1 MSFAVWR
8 LKLLYEYKL
17 STPNQWPFIPFL
29 DKNSVICTKIT
40 CEIHAY
46 HIDMGGPVT
55 FDSRINAFHISGV
68 TEKYREN
75 FPVKL
80 TSKFIIFINEF
91 TLSFNHTITDA

>member
-1 MSFAVWR
+1 M
-8 LKLLYEYKL
+8 
-17 STPNQWPFIPFL
+17 
-29 DKNSVICTKIT
+29 
-40 CEIHAY
+40 
-46 HIDMGGPVT
+46 T

-91 TLSFNHTITDA
+91 TLSFNHTITEA